1 MKTTL
6 GATLILALVAF
17 SGVATADEN
26 EAAQAARNWREKN
39 ERVILEE
46 YFEFLRIPNVSRDR
60 ANVRRNAEH
69 IQKMMERRGIAARLL
84 EVPEPKT
91 PPDAAPAVYGEI
103 LTPGA
108 THTYVF
114 YAHYDG
120 QPVDPKEWATPPF
133 EPTLRTGRLDKGGQA
148 VAFPPADG
156 RFDPDWRIYAR
167 AASDDKAQIFVLLT
181 AVDALRAA
189 GIKHRANI
197 KFIFEG
203 AEEIESENLDKIL
216 RANQALLK
224 GDLWLICDGP
234 EHSSGRQTI
243 MFGARGIQKLEI
255 TVYGP
260 NRELHSG
267 HYGNWAPNPAQ
278 MLAGLLASMKDESG
292 RVLVKNFYD
301 GVVPLSPLEMKA
313 IDDMPQNDA
322 DLRREFGLGATD
334 GQGKRLAELINQP
347 SLNIRGFASGKTG
360 EQAANVIPSTATVA
374 IDLRL
379 VKGVTHE
386 GQVARVIE
394 HIKGQGYFVTTG
406 EPDEATRLQHP
417 KIAKVVVD
425 HSGYNAVRTQMDL
438 PVAQKVM
445 ATVASVRSPVV
456 YQPTSGGS
464 VPLDMIEDIL
474 KVPTISIPLVNYDNN
489 QHAKNENI
497 RLQNL
502 WNAFETQAALLM
514 MD

>member
-1 MKTTL
+1 
-6 GATLILALVAF
+6 AA
-17 SGVATADEN
+17 EN
-26 EAAQAARNWREKN
+26 EAAQAARTWRQQH
-39 ERVILEE
+39 ERAILEE
-46 YFEFLRIPNVSRDR
+46 YIELLRIPNVSRDR
-60 ANVRRNAEH
+60 VNVRRNAEH
-69 IQKMMERRGIAARLL
+69 ILKMMERRGIAARLL
-84 EVPEPKT
+84 EVP
-91 PPDAAPAVYGEI
+91 DASPTETVPAVYGEI
-103 LTPGA
+103 ATPGA
-108 THTYVF
+108 AHTYVF

-133 EPTLRTGRLDKGGQA
+133 EPTLRSGRLDKGGQV

-156 RFDPDWRIYAR
+156 RFDPEWRIYAR
-167 AASDDKAQIFVLLT
+167 AASDDKAQVFALIT

-189 GIKHRANI
+189 GLKHRANI

-224 GDLWLICDGP
+224 GDLLLICDGP
-234 EHSSGRQTI
+234 ENSTGRQTI
-243 MFGARGIQKLEI
+243 MFGARGIQKLDI

-267 HYGNWAPNPAQ
+267 HYGNWAPNPAL
-278 MLAGLLASMKDESG
+278 MLASLLASMKDANG

-301 GVVPLSPLEMKA
+301 GVVPLSEIELKA
-313 IDDMPQNDA
+313 IADMPQNDA
-322 DLRREFGLGATD
+322 ELKREFGLAATD
-334 GQGKRLAELINQP
+334 GDGKRLAELINQP
-347 SLNIRGFASGKTG
+347 SLNIRGFAAGKTG
-360 EQAANVIPSTATVA
+360 EQAANVIPSTATA
-374 IDLRL
+374 ALDLRL

-386 GQVARVIE
+386 GQVARVVE
-394 HIKGQGYFVTTG
+394 HIKAQGYVVTSS
-406 EPDEATRLQHP
+406 EPDEATRLAHP
-417 KIAKVVVD
+417 RIAKVVAEAG
-425 HSGYNAVRTQMDL
+425 GYNAVRTPMDL
-438 PVAQKVM
+438 PIARKVV
-445 ATVASVRSPVV
+445 ATVAGVRSPIVA
-456 YQPTSGGS
+456 QPTSGGS

-502 WNAFETQAALLM
+502 WNAFEVQAALLV